1 MVEFKIC
8 YKNKK
13 YKMNTFNWSKNQ
25 TTQSLLPSF
34 SGGIPYV
41 PLTTTSQSFPLF
53 STPFSSAPFSS
64 APFSSAPFS
73 SAPTSRVTF
82 TDLSPKQP
90 IEKALK
96 EKALKEKALKL
107 EKFNL
112 PEEDLKDKFKGIFL
126 MSCLLSPEEVMS
138 CANVISND
146 TDIFEAFNPKTL
158 GLHSLIK
165 MDEVNLKKKLNSLDK
180 DEKDLAFVFINTL
193 YGLIEEDIKT
203 PKDLY
208 DLVIQLSSTNKAL
221 NYALRLIKAH
231 ESISFDFF
239 GINPS
244 HLECFVMA
252 LHTLVLFNNEPIN
265 AINHAL
271 RFDKGVLRFITW
283 MLGASYGS
291 KWIPEEWIKFTPSPV
306 TLIEKFAHINN
317 YI

>member
-53 STPFSSAPFSS
+53 STPISSAL
-64 APFSSAPFS
+64 PFS

-90 IEKALK
+90 IEKDPP
-96 EKALKEKALKL
+96 LKL

-193 YGLIEEDIKT
+193 YGLIEEDIKA

-208 DLVIQLSSTNKAL
+208 DLVIQLSSTNKPL

>member
-1 MVEFKIC
+1 
-8 YKNKK
+8 
-13 YKMNTFNWSKNQ
+13 MNTFNWSKNQ
-25 TTQSLLPSF
+25 TFPSF
-34 SGGIPYV
+34 SGGTPYV
-41 PLTTTSQSFPLF
+41 PPTTTSQSFPLF
-53 STPFSSAPFSS
+53 PAPSTSSTAPFSS
-64 APFSSAPFS
+64 VFTPT
-73 SAPTSRVTF
+73 TSRVTF
-82 TDLSPKQP
+82 TDLSPPKQP
-90 IEKALK
+90 NDPLQ
-96 EKALKEKALKL
+96 L

-138 CANVISND
+138 SANVISND

-165 MDEVNLKKKLNSLDK
+165 MDEMNLKKKLNSLEK

-193 YGLIEEDIKT
+193 YGLIEEDIKV

-208 DLVIQLSSTNKAL
+208 DLVIQLSSTNKPL

-231 ESISFDFF
+231 ESIPFDFF

-252 LHTLVLFNNEPIN
+252 LHTLVLFNNEPIK
-265 AINHAL
+265 AIDHAL

-306 TLIEKFAHINN
+306 TMIEKFAHINN
-317 YI
+317 DL